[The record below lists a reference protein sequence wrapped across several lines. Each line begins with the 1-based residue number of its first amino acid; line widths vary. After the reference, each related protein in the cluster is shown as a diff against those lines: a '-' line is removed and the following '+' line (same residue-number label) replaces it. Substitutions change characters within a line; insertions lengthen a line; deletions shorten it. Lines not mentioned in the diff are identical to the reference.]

1 MDFSAIK
8 SFGAVDADN
17 DDLLLDCFE
26 DHEAY
31 IAAKAHERYLVI
43 GRKGSGKTAIFRKL
57 VSENTY
63 NKLSRGHSFSDYPW
77 FHHDKQKK
85 TGVPEAECFR
95 YSWEYVILI
104 SLAKMIVES
113 GLDIQSDEALEA
125 ISRLE
130 TFLIDTYG
138 STSPALN
145 RIFSP
150 ETRLKLKP
158 SLTAGWSGVKAGI
171 SAETIEI
178 NHLPTIIYE
187 VNDALLETV
196 IRCLDSDIDYHICFD
211 ELDRGF
217 VAGDENYRQRL
228 SGLLIA
234 ARDFNRRLRRSGKR
248 ASIVI
253 FLRDDILRHLKFED
267 QSKLVEDFASLIE
280 WDKPSTGTSL
290 KNIMAKRFSKL
301 FGVPE
306 NEAWD
311 LVFDEEQKMPG
322 RQSKYQHILDR
333 TFKRPR
339 DIIKFCNEILR
350 SHKQNGILSGK
361 FENKEIIAAR
371 GEHSKYMRKELS
383 NEMQQHFPAE
393 SAAFDLIRGVGFIS
407 FTLER
412 IKEVH
417 RDYAATGLDLPSHR
431 TILRTLYDFSAIGY
445 LKVGGS
451 GGGSEWVWRYE
462 DTDAEYDER
471 ANIFRVHSGL
481 KEVLGLKQGRAVGQG
496 EISVEELR
504 VPDEEEIDA

>member
-1 MDFSAIK
+1 MDFSTIE
-8 SFGAVDADN
+8 SFGAADADN
-17 DDLLLDCFE
+17 DVLLLDCFE

-31 IAAKAHERYLVI
+31 TAAKNHRRYLVI

-57 VSENTY
+57 VSERSY
-63 NKLSRGHSFSDYPW
+63 NRLSHGHSFSDYPW

-104 SLAKMIVES
+104 SLAKMIVSS
-113 GLDIQSDEALEA
+113 GLDVWSDEALEA
-125 ISRLE
+125 MSRLE

-138 STSPALN
+138 SKDPALN
-145 RIFSP
+145 RVFSP

-158 SLTAGWSGVKAGI
+158 SLTAGWGPVKATI
-171 SAETIEI
+171 SAEMIDVDY
-178 NHLPTIIYE
+178 LPTIIYE

-196 IRCLDSDIDYHICFD
+196 IRCLNPDVDYHICFD

-217 VAGDENYRQRL
+217 VSGDENYRQRL

-234 ARDFNRRLRRSGKR
+234 ARDFNRRLRQSGKR
-248 ASIVI
+248 ASVVI

-280 WDKPSTGTSL
+280 WDKPSTGKSL
-290 KNIMAKRFSKL
+290 KSVMAKRFSKL
-301 FGVPE
+301 LGLTE
-306 NEAWD
+306 AEAWD
-311 LVFDEEQKMPG
+311 LVFNEDQQMPG
-322 RQSKYQHILDR
+322 RQSKYQHVLDR

-339 DIIKFCNEILR
+339 DIIKFSNEVLR
-350 SHKQNGILSGK
+350 SYKQNGSSTGR
-361 FENKEIIAAR
+361 FENKDIIAGR
-371 GEHSKYMRKELS
+371 EEHSKYMRKELA

-393 SAAFDLIRGVGFIS
+393 ITAFDLLRVIGFLS

-412 IKEVH
+412 MKEVH
-417 RDYAATGLDLPSHR
+417 RDYIATGREIPPYP
-431 TILRTLYDFSAIGY
+431 TVLRALYEFSVVGY
-445 LKVGGS
+445 LKVGGA

-471 ANIFRVHSGL
+471 ATIFRVHSGL

-496 EISVEELR
+496 EVSTEEFLVPESEVE
-504 VPDEEEIDA
+504 V